1 MNKKVT
7 KKATKVSAKK
17 NATKVVVKKKE
28 PNVVGRIIIGLIIGI
43 VLGLFVHKTGAT
55 WLGFVSILGE
65 LYILSLKAIAPI
77 LVFILVIDSLASSS
91 GSKKQT
97 VGIKRVIILYLVS
110 SLAASTV
117 AVIASFMFKVTMPG
131 LTAVAGNTASTS
143 LYDSIK
149 TVLLSVVSNPI
160 KSIAEGNYLP
170 ILFWA
175 IIFGFLA
182 NKLAGNETK
191 KVIRDSANV
200 ITNVIQSIIKLAPLG
215 VLGLSFTMVAE
226 NGASIFVDY
235 GKLIALLVIVM
246 LIIALIVNPI
256 IVFIATK
263 KNPYPLV
270 FKCLARSGI
279 NAFFTRSSAANIPI
293 NMELCDE
300 MKLDQ
305 EIYSVTIP
313 LGATINMAGAAAV
326 ITIMTLS
333 TCWTLGMNVS
343 IGFAFFMCFISTIA
357 AAGSAGTAGGS
368 LMLIPL
374 ACSLFGIGADIA
386 WYTVGVGGT
395 IGVIQDSVETAVNS
409 SSDVVLTATAD
420 MMEDSNKKK
429 K

>member
-1 MNKKVT
+1 MK
-7 KKATKVSAKK
+7 KKATKSVA
-17 NATKVVVKKKE
+17 KKKE
-28 PNVVGRIIIGLIIGI
+28 PNTVGRIIIGLIIGI

-55 WLGFVSILGE
+55 WLSFVSILGS

-77 LVFILVIDSLASSS
+77 LVFILVIDSLATSS

-97 VGIKRVIILYLVS
+97 VGIKRVIILYLIS
-110 SLAASTV
+110 SLAASAL

-131 LTAVAGNTASTS
+131 LTAVEGSTASTN
-143 LYDSIK
+143 LYESIVG
-149 TVLLSVVSNPI
+149 VLLSVVSNPI
-160 KSIAEGNYLP
+160 QSIAEGNYLP

-175 IIFGFLA
+175 IIFGFLT
-182 NKLAGNETK
+182 NKIAGKETK
-191 KVIRDSANV
+191 MMIHDMANV
-200 ITNVIQSIIKLAPLG
+200 ITNVIQGIIKLAPLG
-215 VLGLSFTMVAE
+215 VLGLAFTMVAE
-226 NGASIFVDY
+226 NGTSIFVEY

-246 LIIALIVNPI
+246 VIVVVVINPI
-256 IVFIATK
+256 IVFFATK

-270 FKCLARSGI
+270 FKCLIQSGI

-293 NMELCDE
+293 NMKLCEE
-300 MKLDQ
+300 MKLDK

-313 LGATINMAGAAAV
+313 LGATVNMAGAAAV

-333 TCWTLGMNVS
+333 TCWTLGMPVS
-343 IGFAFFMCFISTIA
+343 IGFAFFMCFIATIA

-409 SSDVVLTATAD
+409 SSDVVLTATAC
-420 MMEDSNKKK
+420 MMDDAKSKSKK
-429 K
+429 